1 MAKMR
6 IQPDPYLAHVTSWP
20 HEVSGRAEVH
30 WCAGD
35 SIEGTDTPS
44 LLTIGLL
51 DENDEVQFSF
61 GIDGVL
67 LDQEGISLDD
77 LDDGIR
83 VLVEVEPA
91 EGECSPIAEDGK
103 LIHYQI
109 YMAFRIAR
117 VHDAQ
122 A

>member
-1 MAKMR
+1 MSKMR
-6 IQPDPYLAHVTSWP
+6 IQPDPYLAHVSSWP
-20 HEVSGRAEVH
+20 HEVGGRAEVL

-35 SIEGTDTPS
+35 SIEETDTPS
-44 LLTIGLL
+44 FLTIGLL
-51 DENDEVQFSF
+51 DEDYEVQFSF
-61 GIDGVL
+61 GVDGVL
-67 LDQEGISLDD
+67 LDQSGISVDD

-91 EGECSPIAEDGK
+91 EGEYSPIAEDGK
-103 LIHYQI
+103 LVHYQCYVAI
-109 YMAFRIAR
+109 KIAR